1 MTLLKRPVLAG
12 NWKMHHGPSATAVF
26 FREFLAL
33 YPERTDRSIVF
44 FPPASRWR
52 RRERP
57 SVLAPTSGWAYRTLL
72 GGERRLHRPDL
83 CGDGA
88 GRRRHASLVG
98 HSERRHLFGESVP
111 DTVRKVAAVLAAGL
125 DPVPCVGDL
134 IEERR
139 AGRAEAVVF
148 GQLDPVLRE
157 LDGPARS
164 RLLIAYE
171 PFGDRHRRD
180 RNARGC
186 TTDARRIRER
196 LGGAWVTGLR
206 PRADSLWRQRETR
219 ERARIARATERGRRA
234 GRWGKP
240 CGRRIRPNLGR
251 RSLTVPA

>member
-26 FREFLAL
+26 FREFLARS
-33 YPERTDRSIVF
+33 PERTDRSIVF
-44 FPPASRWR
+44 FPPALS
-52 RRERP
+52 
-57 SVLAPTSGWAYRTLL
+57 LAAARAAVGARADIRLGVQDVYWAESGAFTGQISAAMARDAGATL
-72 GGERRLHRPDL
+72 
-83 CGDGA
+83 A
-88 GRRRHASLVG
+88 LVG

-125 DPVPCVGDL
+125 DPVLCVGEL

-171 PFGDRHRRD
+171 PVWAIGTGET
-180 RNARGC
+180 A
-186 TTDARRIRER
+186 TPADARQMHAGIRER
-196 LGGAWVTGLR
+196 LGGAWGDG
-206 PRADSLWRQRETR
+206 PA
-219 ERARIARATERGRRA
+219 A
-234 GRWGKP
+234 
-240 CGRRIRPNLGR
+240 
-251 RSLTVPA
+251 TVPILYGGSVKPENARELLAQPNVDGVLVGGASLAAEEFAQICAACP